1 MEIVDKR
8 DAATLLP
15 ISYARVANGSII
27 HSDQRAAYNHVRS
40 LPNVA
45 AHQTVNHLLNFV
57 DPTTGVHTQN
67 IGTEQVLLFLKTF
80 VTLITQK
87 ISLG

>member
-15 ISYARVANGSII
+15 ISYARVANGSIL

-45 AHQTVNHLLNFV
+45 AHQTVNHSVNFG
-57 DPTTGVHTQN
+57 DPTTGVHSQN
-67 IGTEQVLLFLKTF
+67 IESYWNRVSVVFFNLYHS
-80 VTLITQK
+80 VI
-87 ISLG
+87 